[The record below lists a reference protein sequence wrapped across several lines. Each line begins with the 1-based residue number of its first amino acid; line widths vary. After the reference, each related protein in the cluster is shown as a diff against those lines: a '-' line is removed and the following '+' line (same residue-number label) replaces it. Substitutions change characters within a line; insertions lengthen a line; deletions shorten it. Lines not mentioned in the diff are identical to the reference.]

1 MTSDNFSYILST
13 FLNKFLPG
21 KRNLSTN
28 TIFAYT
34 CTFGRLFSFSKEVKG
49 ITEEKFSLDDLND
62 DFVFDFI
69 TWLKESCGASPAT
82 QKQRLAAIHAFV
94 IFLMP
99 RYPARMFEWQKILE
113 VKVKCPPQSNVG
125 YLSREAMEKLLSM
138 PDTSTADGMRDL
150 ALLGLMYDGA
160 LRVQEVCDAMVEDVR
175 LSKPGIIRVTGK
187 GGKTAIVEL
196 VDSTIHVLSAY
207 IKIAKKKNDDVL
219 FTNHQGMK
227 FTRAGI
233 AYLLH
238 KYAEMARKTMPN
250 FPERIFP
257 HMLRHSKAMHLM
269 NGGVNII
276 YIRDHLRHSQ
286 LATTQIYAKADTQ
299 IKSEIIRKTGLHI
312 ASDDLMK
319 DWRDDKQLMS
329 ELRRICS
336 KKPKSK

>member
-1 MTSDNFSYILST
+1 MTSDNFSYVLST

-28 TIFAYT
+28 TIFAYN
-34 CTFGRLFSFSKEVKG
+34 CAFGRLFSFAEEVRG
-49 ITEEKFSLDDLND
+49 IPEEKFTLDDLND
-62 DFVFDFI
+62 DFVFDFL
-69 TWLKESCGASPAT
+69 TWMKEKCGASQAT

-94 IFLMP
+94 RFLMP

-138 PDTSTADGMRDL
+138 PDVSTADGIRDL

-160 LRVQEVCDAMVEDVR
+160 LRVQEVCDAMVGDIR

-187 GGKTAIVEL
+187 GGKTAMVEL
-196 VDSTIHVLSAY
+196 VDSTINVLSAY
-207 IKIAKKKNDDVL
+207 IKTAKKTPGDVL
-219 FTNHQGMK
+219 FTNHQRMK

-238 KYAEMARKTMPN
+238 KYGDMARKSMPD
-250 FPERIFP
+250 FPKRIFP

-299 IKSEIIRKTGLHI
+299 IKSEVIKKSGLRL
-312 ASDDLMK
+312 ASEDLMK
-319 DWRDDKQLMS
+319 DWRNDKRLMS
-329 ELRRICS
+329 ELRDICS
-336 KKPKSK
+336 RKPKSR

>member
-1 MTSDNFSYILST
+1 
-13 FLNKFLPG
+13 
-21 KRNLSTN
+21 
-28 TIFAYT
+28 
-34 CTFGRLFSFSKEVKG
+34 
-49 ITEEKFSLDDLND
+49 
-62 DFVFDFI
+62 
-69 TWLKESCGASPAT
+69 
-82 QKQRLAAIHAFV
+82 
-94 IFLMP
+94 
-99 RYPARMFEWQKILE
+99 
-113 VKVKCPPQSNVG
+113 
-125 YLSREAMEKLLSM
+125 MEKLLSM